1 MASATAKSCLKAL
14 SDDKQKNAEYNAMIA
29 ENFLLPD
36 EVENDANVKRVLNHR
51 NQVLISDIK
60 NAFLSAAEQ
69 KNGFDEDIERL
80 TRKKDN
86 MAAVDGKLTSAN
98 LLIEQ
103 RIEDINIL
111 YKYTNLLIADMR
123 LKTSLN
129 VRNQKYRLE
138 NYDKDPAVL
147 NLDNYIF
154 TADDVPTDA
163 KEKSFLDGVTGR

>member
-1 MASATAKSCLKAL
+1 
-14 SDDKQKNAEYNAMIA
+14 
-29 ENFLLPD
+29 
-36 EVENDANVKRVLNHR
+36 
-51 NQVLISDIK
+51 
-60 NAFLSAAEQ
+60 
-69 KNGFDEDIERL
+69 
-80 TRKKDN
+80 